1 MVSHAHGVR
10 HGVLPR
16 EPKTRCRKWGEASEA
31 CNVFDSTT
39 VENMPPL
46 VGLAV
51 TYHVR
56 YGDMRIET
64 DYQWAG
70 RPASGGKG
78 F

>member
-1 MVSHAHGVR
+1 MF
-10 HGVLPR
+10 
-16 EPKTRCRKWGEASEA
+16 
-31 CNVFDSTT
+31 FDSTT

-51 TYHVR
+51 TYDVR

-70 RPASGGKG
+70 RPANGGKG